1 MSRLEGQITSIDI
14 KDISQ
19 VDQRVQFET
28 STTKLSS
35 TTIISHKGE
44 KALYIAI
51 HLYQTLNIDQ
61 KMEVVIKDDVE
72 VSKKGEIKM
81 DVEGKS
87 IWEVSL

>member
-51 HLYQTLNIDQ
+51 HLYQTLNADQ